1 VHLVRPAFLI
11 KTSVPNFIGTAA
23 TWPTA
28 PGSLHHILTF
38 RIHDLTSIFSAINY
52 RLSPQYPFPC
62 AIQDALAAYLYLI
75 RPPLEAKHKP
85 VKPQHIVIVGNSAGG
100 GLSLALLQVIRD
112 SGLPPCAGGVLISPW
127 CDARHSFPS
136 VYTNAETVGPRPEG
150 FPTNNS
156 RSLPKDFLP
165 YHCLAMHKPSIL
177 WPPPTNAE
185 SDTVRQSI
193 RSRLRRVTEDQGRLK
208 SFLGSRGRASPPKD
222 ETITSENFADTGASG
237 APTSVSSVIRGQN
250 QRIVL
255 ELDSGETLDVDTQIH
270 FYAPNNL
277 LSHPLISPCGAY
289 LGGLP
294 PLLFTA
300 GNQEVLRDE
309 IVYT

>member
-1 VHLVRPAFLI
+1 M
-11 KTSVPNFIGTAA
+11 
-23 TWPTA
+23 
-28 PGSLHHILTF
+28 
-38 RIHDLTSIFSAINY
+38 
-52 RLSPQYPFPC
+52 
-62 AIQDALAAYLYLI
+62 
-75 RPPLEAKHKP
+75 
-85 VKPQHIVIVGNSAGG
+85 KPQHIVIMGNSAGG

-136 VYTNAETVGPRPEG
+136 VYMNTETVGPRPEE
-150 FPTNNS
+150 FFVNNS

-185 SDTVRQSI
+185 SDTVRQSV

-208 SFLGSRGRASPPKD
+208 SFLGSRGHASPPED
-222 ETITSENFADTGASG
+222 ETITSEYVADGDILGTS
-237 APTSVSSVIRGQN
+237 TSVSRGRDQ
-250 QRIVL
+250 IIAL
-255 ELDSGETLDVDTQIH
+255 ELDGGETLNVDTQIH

-277 LSHPLISPCGAY
+277 LPHPLISPCGAY

-309 IVYT
+309 IIYT